1 MQVLPDD
8 EENLSIYK
16 KYYLL
21 SESRRYSFSKMR
33 DLFYFF
39 NPNRTFEG
47 LFKSILRSKKGIIFT
62 ANSNQ
67 SYGWLKDKV
76 YLDGY
81 EKIKNLNPDPIL
93 LKKLQ
98 KAKIKINEQTFI
110 E

>member
-8 EENLSIYK
+8 KENLSIYK

-21 SESRRYSFSKMR
+21 AESKKYSFSKMR
-33 DLFYFF
+33 DLIYFLY
-39 NPNRTFEG
+39 PNRTFEG
-47 LFKSILRSKKGIIFT
+47 LFKSILRSKKGMIFT
-62 ANSNQ
+62 ANPSQ
-67 SYGWLKDKV
+67 SYGWMKDKV

-81 EKIKNLNPDPIL
+81 EKIKKLNPDTLL

-98 KAKIKINEQTFI
+98 KAKIKVSEQIFI